1 MDQNKIEK
9 AEILCVGTEI
19 LLGDIVNTDAVFL
32 SRRLAELGISVYRQS
47 VVGDNAGRL
56 KDILA
61 EIFSRSDTVI
71 ISGGLGPTCD
81 DLTKE
86 TVAEFFG
93 VGMRTD
99 ADSLRRMREYF
110 AATGRQMTKNN
121 EKQAEIPIGATVLT
135 NYNGTAPGIII
146 EGQGNLTG
154 KTAILL
160 PGPPA
165 ELEPMFDESVLPY
178 LRSRCENTIV
188 SRNINIMGMGESAIE
203 EKLRSLMNES
213 SNPTIAPYAKSG
225 EVRLRVSAYAHTE
238 SEALKMCNDMIER
251 VKATEVGRFI
261 YGIDVSS
268 VENALLKA
276 LKEKG
281 LTFACA
287 ESCTGGLIAK
297 RITDIPGSSSV
308 FVGGAVT
315 YTELSKNRLAN
326 VSEATLAQHTAVSD
340 KTAAEMARGIR
351 QALSADIAVSTT
363 GFAGPDG
370 GTEQDPVGTVY
381 IAVSTPDGEMTERL
395 SLSSKRDRKYIREVA
410 SSRAILLA
418 LKRCLG
424 SDEKTFPQK
433 LSKTLGK

>member
-1 MDQNKIEK
+1 M
-9 AEILCVGTEI
+9 
-19 LLGDIVNTDAVFL
+19 
-32 SRRLAELGISVYRQS
+32 
-47 VVGDNAGRL
+47 
-56 KDILA
+56 
-61 EIFSRSDTVI
+61 
-71 ISGGLGPTCD
+71 
-81 DLTKE
+81 
-86 TVAEFFG
+86 
-93 VGMRTD
+93 
-99 ADSLRRMREYF
+99 
-110 AATGRQMTKNN
+110 
-121 EKQAEIPIGATVLT
+121 
-135 NYNGTAPGIII
+135 
-146 EGQGNLTG
+146 
-154 KTAILL
+154 
-160 PGPPA
+160 
-165 ELEPMFDESVLPY
+165 
-178 LRSRCENTIV
+178 
-188 SRNINIMGMGESAIE
+188 
-203 EKLRSLMNES
+203 
-213 SNPTIAPYAKSG
+213 
-225 EVRLRVSAYAHTE
+225 
-238 SEALKMCNDMIER
+238 
-251 VKATEVGRFI
+251 
-261 YGIDVSS
+261 
-268 VENALLKA
+268 LKA

>member
-1 MDQNKIEK
+1 MKEK
-9 AEILCVGTEI
+9 REVSSSVLC
-19 LLGDIVNTDAVFL
+19 
-32 SRRLAELGISVYRQS
+32 RRLV
-47 VVGDNAGRL
+47 
-56 KDILA
+56 
-61 EIFSRSDTVI
+61 
-71 ISGGLGPTCD
+71 
-81 DLTKE
+81 
-86 TVAEFFG
+86 
-93 VGMRTD
+93 
-99 ADSLRRMREYF
+99 RE
-110 AATGRQMTKNN
+110 
-121 EKQAEIPIGATVLT
+121 
-135 NYNGTAPGIII
+135 
-146 EGQGNLTG
+146 
-154 KTAILL
+154 
-160 PGPPA
+160 
-165 ELEPMFDESVLPY
+165 
-178 LRSRCENTIV
+178 
-188 SRNINIMGMGESAIE
+188 
-203 EKLRSLMNES
+203 
-213 SNPTIAPYAKSG
+213 
-225 EVRLRVSAYAHTE
+225 
-238 SEALKMCNDMIER
+238 
-251 VKATEVGRFI
+251 
-261 YGIDVSS
+261 
-268 VENALLKA
+268 
-276 LKEKG
+276 
-281 LTFACA
+281 FACRGITVGSA

-351 QALSADIAVSTT
+351 QALSVDIAVSTT